1 MVEEFSQS
9 IRKELDF
16 KIEGR
21 SADRFRTMFEG
32 SKSVFIPE
40 VLWEISGSHILTIEY
55 APGKRI
61 TETDGDALYRHTL
74 AKLFSDSYLV
84 QIFEH
89 GFFHADPH
97 PGMFSL
103 DDGRIC
109 FHDFG
114 IMGRLDDEMM
124 DNLAGLFL
132 AVIDK
137 DIVRLMD
144 IYLET
149 GIVIGEFDQKALK
162 KT

>member
-1 MVEEFSQS
+1 
-9 IRKELDF
+9 
-16 KIEGR
+16 
-21 SADRFRTMFEG
+21 MF
-32 SKSVFIPE
+32 
-40 VLWEISGSHILTIEY
+40 
-55 APGKRI
+55 
-61 TETDGDALYRHTL
+61 
-74 AKLFSDSYLV
+74 SYLMTGV
-84 QIFEH
+84 Y
-89 GFFHADPH
+89 A
-97 PGMFSL
+97 S
-103 DDGRIC
+103 
-109 FHDFG
+109 HDFG

>member
-89 GFFHADPH
+89 GFFHADPI
-97 PGMFSL
+97 
-103 DDGRIC
+103 REC
-109 FHDFG
+109 F
-114 IMGRLDDEMM
+114 R
-124 DNLAGLFL
+124 
-132 AVIDK
+132 
-137 DIVRLMD
+137 
-144 IYLET
+144 T
-149 GIVIGEFDQKALK
+149 
-162 KT
+162 